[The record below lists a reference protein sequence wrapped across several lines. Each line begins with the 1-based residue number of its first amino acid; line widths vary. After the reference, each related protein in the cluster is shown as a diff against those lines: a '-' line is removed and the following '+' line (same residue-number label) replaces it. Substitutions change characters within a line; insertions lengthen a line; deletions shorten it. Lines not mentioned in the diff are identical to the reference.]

1 MFLTVLEGNQ
11 VDSSTRHDF
20 VVYRFPKYTMLI
32 KNININQE
40 LRGMMQERRISKSDR
55 RQRTEKLPL
64 SDTEG
69 VSVILERRYF
79 PDRRKSHY
87 DPKW

>member
-1 MFLTVLEGNQ
+1 
-11 VDSSTRHDF
+11 
-20 VVYRFPKYTMLI
+20 
-32 KNININQE
+32 
-40 LRGMMQERRISKSDR
+40 MMQERRINKSDR

-64 SDTEG
+64 RDAEG

-87 DPKW
+87 DPNW

>member
-1 MFLTVLEGNQ
+1 MNRYYG
-11 VDSSTRHDF
+11 
-20 VVYRFPKYTMLI
+20 
-32 KNININQE
+32 
-40 LRGMMQERRISKSDR
+40 GMMEERRINKTDR
-55 RQRTEKLPL
+55 RQRTEKLPVK
-64 SDTEG
+64 DAEG

>member
-1 MFLTVLEGNQ
+1 M
-11 VDSSTRHDF
+11 
-20 VVYRFPKYTMLI
+20 K
-32 KNININQE
+32 
-40 LRGMMQERRISKSDR
+40 ERRRSKSER

-64 SDTEG
+64 TDTGG
-69 VSVILERRYF
+69 VTVLLERRYF